1 MIEVIVIEPNGS
13 NRVFGVDSGSGIVLE
28 GVPVKD
34 GIGEFVVDGVR
45 AEYSANTQFGSV
57 LLTPVLQEAH
67 EVQDEVL

>member
-13 NRVFGVDSGSGIVLE
+13 NQVFGVDSGSGIVLE

-34 GIGEFVVDGVR
+34 GVGEFVVDGVR
-45 AEYSANTQFGSV
+45 SEWYANTQFGSV
-57 LLTPVLQEAH
+57 LLTPVIK

>member
-13 NRVFGVDSGSGIVLE
+13 NRVFGIDSGSGIVLE
-28 GVPVKD
+28 GVPVQD
-34 GIGEFVVDGVR
+34 GVGEFVVDGVR

-57 LLTPVLQEAH
+57 LLTPVIK